1 MNIKQLHSFLIL
13 CDELHYGRA
22 ASRLF
27 ITQPSLS
34 QQIKQLES
42 SLKTRKG
49 RGIKLTKA
57 GIILQRHA
65 NKIMLDL
72 KNAENELLPYQDQQR
87 DTISIGVSGSYLV
100 LP

>member
-34 QQIKQLES
+34 QQIKQLS
-42 SLKTRKG
+42 HHLKQYYLSEKV
-49 RGIKLTKA
+49 
-57 GIILQRHA
+57 
-65 NKIMLDL
+65 
-72 KNAENELLPYQDQQR
+72 EELN
-87 DTISIGVSGSYLV
+87 
-100 LP
+100 